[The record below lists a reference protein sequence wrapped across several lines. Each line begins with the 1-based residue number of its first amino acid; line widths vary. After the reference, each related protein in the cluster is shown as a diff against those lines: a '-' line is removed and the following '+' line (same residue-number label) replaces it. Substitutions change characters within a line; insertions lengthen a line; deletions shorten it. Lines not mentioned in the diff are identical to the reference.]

1 MAVTPDPV
9 GAYNQSFQTA
19 DTSRRDYERLE
30 MQRQQQAEAA
40 VQRAREQKAN
50 DFKMM
55 MEALG
60 RQDTLKQQAIDNQFK
75 KEQLANQT
83 LTAQANAYSARN
95 PTSRSGQGMLDIPP
109 PGSEQPAIPGDGTTL
124 TEVPPTGEGSVN
136 TSGAE
141 GELPTGTSGAA
152 NEPNLLL
159 GSNPPTTKGAPTD
172 PIPTLKLG
180 DRLPLPQTQTQTP
193 AVPPATPSATP
204 TTPLGSPG
212 LFPVSTPAFTPT
224 PSVLNAGLMPRTVA
238 LTPAA
243 VPAMDAPI
251 ATQTQPIP
259 QPPAASTTVPAVSTP
274 RGVGVIGRMLNMVD
288 SSNVGVGIPRVAQTP
303 EAPMFGQADFAA
315 GGRDQLKQLASV
327 IETAKLARDQAS
339 GNIDYARSLIRSG
352 KLVPARVEEWTKY
365 SKQQYDAAAASASIE
380 GDATQQLRQAEENI
394 KGIEERQ
401 GALNRLGN
409 LNGVLPTEE
418 RRQIYQE
425 ASDPRMAKLAEQKI
439 AVLTEYDD
447 FRQLNGITNASR
459 GYRTAEQVVRAK
471 RELDSKDAK
480 DDQKLAQNAEAY
492 KAYIK
497 ANPEMDS
504 KTKEK
509 LDLDIAEAAAAK
521 IRNEDAQNRLN
532 KALEADML
540 KPEKA
545 KDVVRPEDIR
555 VNPVTGTAAAAAPGI
570 DRSKGRD
577 ILSNR
582 EKVAQANQAAGNEY
596 WGANTADVAQQVF
609 MDGGRDKEGNIIP
622 PFSIALLQ
630 KIARGDRPANGAT
643 QGIGPYGAIYRNTGD
658 EKYVDT
664 LVKEN
669 LSNWTPTKGDRV
681 NWGRETQPTAQDFLK
696 IAAQQRLDEIA
707 AGAANAPVANPQ
719 EAAKLDAARAQF
731 GIVPPTAK

>member
-180 DRLPLPQTQTQTP
+180 DRLPPPQTQTP

-212 LFPVSTPAFTPT
+212 LLPVSTPAFTPT

-303 EAPMFGQADFAA
+303 ETPMFGQADIAT

-339 GNIDYARSLIRSG
+339 SNIDYARSLIRSG
-352 KLVPARVEEWTKY
+352 KLVPARAEEWTKY
-365 SKQQYDAAAASASIE
+365 SKQQYDAAVASAIIE
-380 GDATQQLRQAEENI
+380 GDATQQLLEAEENI

-459 GYRTAEQVVRAK
+459 GYRTAEQVVLAK
-471 RELDSKDAK
+471 RELNSKDAK

-532 KALEADML
+532 KALEADRL
-540 KPEKA
+540 PPRPPATAEAVK
-545 KDVVRPEDIR
+545 PEDIN
-555 VNPVTGTAAAAAPGI
+555 VNPATGTTATDKTYRISQPMNPYQQQAAKNKAGSDAVWGALKRQAAPVVTEMDVGTLQDIVNGVTREPFSRAQSLTAPGRFDVIGVSPPSGTRVSKLLADTELKDLKLPSGYDRPEFTGRSTPLTAEDALIAAA
-570 DRSKGRD
+570 RD
-577 ILSNR
+577 ELRRRNSN
-582 EKVAQANQAAGNEY
+582 
-596 WGANTADVAQQVF
+596 
-609 MDGGRDKEGNIIP
+609 
-622 PFSIALLQ
+622 
-630 KIARGDRPANGAT
+630 
-643 QGIGPYGAIYRNTGD
+643 
-658 EKYVDT
+658 
-664 LVKEN
+664 
-669 LSNWTPTKGDRV
+669 
-681 NWGRETQPTAQDFLK
+681 
-696 IAAQQRLDEIA
+696 
-707 AGAANAPVANPQ
+707 AANAPVANPQ